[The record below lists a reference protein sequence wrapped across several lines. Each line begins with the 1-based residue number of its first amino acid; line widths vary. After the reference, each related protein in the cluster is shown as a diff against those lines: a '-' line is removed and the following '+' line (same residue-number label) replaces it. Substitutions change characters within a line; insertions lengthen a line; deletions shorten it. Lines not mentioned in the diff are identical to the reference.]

1 MSQIEADAAE
11 FRAQLALLTWQ
22 PHEWSDEG
30 EICFEWISSDRH
42 AIVSVEGDGEIGY
55 AMLVEGRFVAGAEV
69 CPPSRLPEDLAR
81 YLSGKAGTP
90 A

>member
-1 MSQIEADAAE
+1 VSQIEAQAAE
-11 FRAQLALLTWQ
+11 FRAQLVSLTWQ
-22 PHEWSDEG
+22 PNEWSDEG

-42 AIVSVEGDGEIGY
+42 AIVSIEGDGEIGY
-55 AMLVEGRFVAGAEV
+55 AMLVAGKFVAGAEV